1 MNKNINAQSDINTF
15 LKTLEL
21 KDENNNINYKTNNN
35 TNTNSMMDPLRW
47 SYKNNVIK
55 SDQKKGDNPFLERN
69 IDLNKIGIS
78 HNMPAYQNMG
88 DSRNSMVNTRLSPQ
102 DLSMSKSNLESTRN
116 SMINHSNHVKF
127 IDYNQ
132 FSENFRNSKHISDED
147 YSTNIDK
154 NINNYYKNDDI
165 NKKMDERDMVPT
177 ISNLSL

>member
-1 MNKNINAQSDINTF
+1 MDQTNHMEINTF

-21 KDENNNINYKTNNN
+21 KDTNNN
-35 TNTNSMMDPLRW
+35 TINNTNSMMDPLRW

-55 SDQKKGDNPFLERN
+55 SDQKKGGNPFLERN
-69 IDLNKIGIS
+69 IDLNKIGVS
-78 HNMPAYQNMG
+78 HNMPSYQNMR
-88 DSRNSMVNTRLSPQ
+88 DSRNSMVNTRLNPQ

-116 SMINHSNHVKF
+116 SQINHSNHVKF

-132 FSENFRNSKHISDED
+132 FSENFRNSKHITDERN
-147 YSTNIDK
+147 SNNTNVTNNTNIS
-154 NINNYYKNDDI
+154 YKNDQI